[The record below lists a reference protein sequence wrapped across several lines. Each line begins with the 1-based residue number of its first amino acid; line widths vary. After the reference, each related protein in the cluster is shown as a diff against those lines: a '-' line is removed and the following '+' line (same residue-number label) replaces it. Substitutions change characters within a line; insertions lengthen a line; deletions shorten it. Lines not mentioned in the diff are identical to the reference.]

1 MSASVIPLTHAIST
15 LVIGAARALFPR
27 PTEGTGR
34 PSQHYPPQPN
44 DIFGDAA
51 MAREMHRL

>member
-15 LVIGAARALFPR
+15 LVIGAVRALYPR
-27 PTEGTGR
+27 PTEDVWR
-34 PSQHYPPQPN
+34 PPRHYPPQPN
-44 DIFGDAA
+44 AMFGDAA

>member
-1 MSASVIPLTHAIST
+1 MSVSVIPVTHAIST
-15 LVIGAARALFPR
+15 LVIGAVRAVFPR
-27 PTEGTGR
+27 PTEGTGWPPR
-34 PSQHYPPQPN
+34 HCPPQPN